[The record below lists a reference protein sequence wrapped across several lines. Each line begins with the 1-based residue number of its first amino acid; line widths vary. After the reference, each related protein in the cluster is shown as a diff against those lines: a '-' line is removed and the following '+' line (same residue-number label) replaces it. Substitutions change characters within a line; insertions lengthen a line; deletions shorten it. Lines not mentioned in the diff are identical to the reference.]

1 MRLLVLAV
9 AGVILLAGCSSPPDS
24 TPKPSDFDDLG
35 VQATA
40 TTGVLLGVVV
50 DQAIRPIPNVAVTL
64 VKPSGG
70 EEKQTTDVQGR
81 FAFDDLPGGVHVV
94 RATHPSYAPVQTTAD
109 VVVGVSEPRVLR
121 VLMERLFE
129 QNPYSELLKFDG
141 FLACSISFPVGTTCV
156 NDYTRIVGNTVPG
169 CQGGCLRDY
178 NVSRQGGNVREYVS
192 AVGPGWQ
199 QIVFETVWE
208 PSVDS
213 TSPELTI
220 SVSYFTRPNAA
231 HFFGGMSGPSPMRL
245 QIDVGK
251 MPPGQQSGNEEPEMI
266 GPEGRDDVFAFFNN
280 GGGAGSITLNQ
291 PFRTFQAMFY
301 YGIPPEGWSFV
312 NGDPLPF

>member
-1 MRLLVLAV
+1 MRALAAPVALLLF
-9 AGVILLAGCSSPPDS
+9 LAGCSTPSEDL
-24 TPKPSDFDDLG
+24 PKPSDFDDLG
-35 VQATA
+35 VQATS

-50 DQAIRPIPNVAVTL
+50 DEAIRPIPNVAVTL
-64 VKPSGG
+64 VKPAGG
-70 EEKQTTDVQGR
+70 EEKQTTDSQGR
-81 FAFDDLPGGVHVV
+81 FAFGDLAPGVHIV
-94 RATHPSYAPVQTTAD
+94 RASHPSYGPVQTTAD
-109 VVVGVSEPRVLR
+109 VVAGVEEPPVLR
-121 VLMERLFE
+121 VLMERLFS
-129 QNPYSELLKFDG
+129 QDPYSELIKFDG
-141 FLACSISFPVGTTCV
+141 FLACSYSFPVGSTCV
-156 NDYTRIVGNTVPG
+156 NDYTRLIGFVPG

-192 AVGPGWQ
+192 VVSPGWQ
-199 QIVFETVWE
+199 QILFETVWE

-220 SVSYFTRPNAA
+220 SVSYFTRVSTS

-245 QIDVGK
+245 QIDLGK
-251 MPPGQQSGNEEPEMI
+251 TPPGQNNGDGEPAEI